1 MSESNKR
8 DSSRIG
14 LVIDIKIIHDDKTE
28 HILKSRNISDHGVFL
43 EYGNSSL
50 RLSIG
55 THVVLQVCSMLDDS
69 PPPPVNAEVT
79 RTTEDGMGLQF
90 IL

>member
-1 MSESNKR
+1 MRDNKR
-8 DSSRIG
+8 DSTRVG
-14 LVIDIKIIHDDKTE
+14 LVIDIKLICEDKTE

-43 EYGNSSL
+43 EHNDAPL
-50 RLSIG
+50 NLPIG
-55 THVVLQVCSMLDDS
+55 TRVILQVCSLLGDE

-79 RTTEDGMGLQF
+79 RITDEGMGLQF